1 MILYHRVR
9 PAILARQ
16 SSFEFVGMTLAGSMQ
31 VVCQALTFWH
41 QPWAMQLVAH
51 YKSIEDP
58 DSMLIELVDGVLF
71 LAAQY
76 TFKRR
81 VRTAR

>member
-16 SSFEFVGMTLAGSMQ
+16 STILFGMALAGSMQ

>member
-9 PAILARQ
+9 PAILVRQ
-16 SSFEFVGMTLAGSMQ
+16 STILFGMALAGSTQ

>member
-9 PAILARQ
+9 PAILVRQ
-16 SSFEFVGMTLAGSMQ
+16 STILFGMALAGSMQ